1 MGIGWLADGSAH
13 EVRRAVATALPHVPE
28 ARIRAAAL
36 VPRIAQTDPRY
47 HVATLLV
54 DDDHVAKVAWSRVRA
69 ERLHREAVLLTR
81 LSDAAP
87 ALPVPEVVAVTD
99 DPVVLVT
106 RRVAGEPLGWGA
118 RTDLV
123 GRHLPLVA
131 DQLAAAL
138 VALHACP
145 PAVLDGLPAV
155 TPTAQGDPDR
165 LRARYGRLVDPVRA
179 RRVEG
184 WCDRVEG
191 VLAAPSDP
199 VVVHGDLHG
208 HNQVWDPV
216 AVRLVAVLDIEECG
230 LADPAFDLRYLPG
243 TGGSCALLLAVADR
257 YSDSDGRPLDLE
269 RVMAWHVLTALGDA
283 LWRTEAG
290 VALPGGGDAR
300 TYVDDLARRLDEVLG

>member
-28 ARIRAAAL
+28 AHIRAAAL

-54 DDDHVAKVAWSRVRA
+54 DDEHVVKVAWSRVRA
-69 ERLHREAVLLTR
+69 ERLHREAELLGR
-81 LSDAAP
+81 LAVAAP

-106 RRVAGEPLGWGA
+106 RRVVGVPLGWGG

-123 GRHLPLVA
+123 SRHLPRVA

-138 VALHACP
+138 VALHGSP
-145 PAVLDGLPAV
+145 PTVLDGLLVV
-155 TPTAQGDPDR
+155 TPTAQGAPDR

-191 VLAAPSDP
+191 VLAAPAEP

-208 HNQVWDPV
+208 HNQVWDPL
-216 AVRLVAVLDIEECG
+216 AVRLVAVLDLEECG

-243 TGGSCALLLAVADR
+243 TGGSCALLRAVADR
-257 YSDSDGRPLDLE
+257 YRRRTDRALDLE

-300 TYVDDLARRLDEVLG
+300 TYVDDLAHRLDDVLG